1 MICRFNWTTANEIVY
16 FTSHGIEIYNVQ
28 PEKRTVKSVRYMNQL
43 ISWLV
48 FCPFSS
54 ILVLSASKTVSSL
67 ILFHLKNGNVYKL
80 PKIDVDE
87 QQIQNKVEVKEKD
100 IQGRFFYCSDQSRNM
115 QRFDTF
121 LIFQKSYSNKFLAV
135 FNLYKDQF
143 YVAVIIHPMTG
154 GGERSSTANRN
165 SEIHLYSINKDAG
178 TTQKIHVL
186 RTPFNGSLGLAMHS
200 IDDVRNFHLY

>member
-1 MICRFNWTTANEIVY
+1 MTT
-16 FTSHGIEIYNVQ
+16 FTY
-28 PEKRTVKSVRYMNQL
+28 
-43 ISWLV
+43 
-48 FCPFSS
+48 
-54 ILVLSASKTVSSL
+54 VL
-67 ILFHLKNGNVYKL
+67 F
-80 PKIDVDE
+80 
-87 QQIQNKVEVKEKD
+87 
-100 IQGRFFYCSDQSRNM
+100 
-115 QRFDTF
+115 
-121 LIFQKSYSNKFLAV
+121 KFLAV

-200 IDDVRNFHLY
+200 IDDVRNFYFY